1 MIGSKADYLYYLE
14 ADRIALGEKRKK
26 PHFISIY
33 ESDVIW
39 KFQRLLRKAEYLH
52 NCHSKGINKIYYK
65 FIQYRLFRAQIKTGF
80 SIPMN
85 VFGPG
90 MSIAHLGP
98 IIING
103 FAKVGKNCRIHP
115 FTTIGIDGRNGK
127 VAVVGDNVYLSN
139 GCKLIGDIEIGDGIV
154 IAAGAVVINSFKEEN
169 AVVGG
174 VPAKIISYSCNPFPV
189 ARRGADLAKNE
200 LNTGELYG

>member
-1 MIGSKADYLYYLE
+1 MIRSKKDYMYFLE
-14 ADRIALGEKRKK
+14 ADRIALGEKRKR

-52 NCHSKGINKIYYK
+52 NCRSNGIYKIYYK
-65 FIQYRLFRAQIKTGF
+65 IIQYRLFRAQIKTGF

-98 IIING
+98 IVING
-103 FAKVGKNCRIHP
+103 FAKIGKNCRIHP
-115 FTTIGIDGRNGK
+115 FTTIGIDGRSDK
-127 VAVVGDNVYLSN
+127 VATIGDNVYLSN
-139 GCKLIGDIEIGDGIV
+139 GCKIIGDVRICDNVV
-154 IAAGAVVINSFKEEN
+154 IAAGAIVVKSIDEEN
-169 AVVGG
+169 SVFGG
-174 VPAKIISYSCNPFPV
+174 VPAKKISDAGNPFPME
-189 ARRGADLAKNE
+189 RRGADIARV
-200 LNTGELYG
+200 

>member
-1 MIGSKADYLYYLE
+1 MIKSKEDYLYYLE
-14 ADRIALGEKRKK
+14 ADKIALGVNRKK

-52 NCHSKGINKIYYK
+52 NCRSTGIYKIYYK
-65 FIQYRLFRAQIKTGF
+65 YIQYRLFRAQLKTGF

-90 MSIAHLGP
+90 LSIAHLGP

-115 FTTIGIDGRNGK
+115 FTTIGIDGHSDK
-127 VAVVGDNVYLSN
+127 VASIGDNVYLSN
-139 GCKLIGDIEIGDGIV
+139 GCKIIGDVKICDNV
-154 IAAGAVVINSFKEEN
+154 VVAAGAVVVKNITEEN
-169 AVVGG
+169 SVFGG
-174 VPAKIISYSCNPFPV
+174 VPAKKISDSGNPFPME
-189 ARRGADLAKNE
+189 RRGADIAKHVI
-200 LNTGELYG
+200 